1 MLRDPNERLEALR
14 EALPQPFEVRTAKQ
28 DGHWVV
34 AVQGEIDLATVG
46 TLEAYLNGVTGRV
59 VLDLANVM
67 FIDSMGVALLLSA
80 TKDGLTIRDASPE
93 VRRVFRM
100 RGLDGEIHDNGLNS
114 SERRPKSLAGVGP
127 GYSDCARL

>member
-1 MLRDPNERLEALR
+1 MSAEDGSKLRGPDQRQEALR
-14 EALPQPFEVRTAKQ
+14 AALPQPFEVRTAKQ

-34 AVQGEIDLATVG
+34 AVQGEIELATVG

-59 VLDLANVM
+59 VLDLANVT

-93 VRRVFRM
+93 VRRVFHM
-100 RGLDGEIHDNGLNS
+100 CGLDGEIHDNGLNS
-114 SERRPKSLAGVGP
+114 SE
-127 GYSDCARL
+127 

>member
-1 MLRDPNERLEALR
+1 MSAEDGSKLRGPDERQEALR
-14 EALPQPFEVRTAKQ
+14 AALPQPFEVRTAKQ

-34 AVQGEIDLATVG
+34 AVQGEIELATVG

-59 VLDLANVM
+59 VLDLANVT

-93 VRRVFRM
+93 VRRVFHM
-100 RGLDGEIHDNGLNS
+100 CGLDGEIHDNGLNS
-114 SERRPKSLAGVGP
+114 SE
-127 GYSDCARL
+127 